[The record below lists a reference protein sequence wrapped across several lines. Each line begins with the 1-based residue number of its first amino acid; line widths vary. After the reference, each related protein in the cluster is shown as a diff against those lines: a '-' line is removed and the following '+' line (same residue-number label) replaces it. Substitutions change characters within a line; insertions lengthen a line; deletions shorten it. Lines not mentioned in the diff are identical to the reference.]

1 MRKNAMD
8 MVVVKEIKEDK
19 WKEREEK
26 KVNKVT
32 NVGSIVGQATQKV
45 VEKWTK
51 AQIVATWIP
60 TIVKEMDNKFH

>member
-1 MRKNAMD
+1 MWKNAMD

-51 AQIVATWIP
+51 AQFVATWIP